1 MGPLPEIGLYVLQT
15 IGSLYLALVVL
26 RFMLQ
31 IARADFY
38 NPISQF
44 MVKATNPLVMPLR
57 KVIPGLFGL
66 DMASVVLAIV
76 LHWGLIQASAMVSGY
91 GFLNPFN
98 VATWATLGIVGLVLA
113 IYKWGLLISIILSWV
128 APHSP
133 NPAVLLINQLSEPI
147 LRPIRKYMPD
157 MGGLDLSPL
166 LAFMLIHIAGIL
178 LNSAAAQA
186 GIGRTVSGLVIGI

>member
-15 IGSLYLALVVL
+15 IGSLYLALVIL

-44 MVKATNPLVMPLR
+44 IVKATNPLVMPLR

-66 DMASVVLAIV
+66 DMACVVLAIV
-76 LHWGLIQASAMVSGY
+76 LHWALIQASAMVSGLS
-91 GFLNPFN
+91 FLNPFN
-98 VATWATLGIVGLVLA
+98 VATWAILGIVGMVLA

-147 LRPIRKYMPD
+147 LRPIRKHMPD

-178 LNSAAAQA
+178 LNSAAHSA
-186 GIGRTVSGLVIGI
+186 GVGMTISRLVIGI